1 MFIPNA
7 YVRGFRAFVQKATM
21 DEKRNGE
28 GEEKN
33 DESNKIHNRGLRN
46 HENTQELEPYCGI
59 DENLFLEKSV
69 RSRIAFVNIQ
79 NQ

>member
-1 MFIPNA
+1 
-7 YVRGFRAFVQKATM
+7 M

-46 HENTQELEPYCGI
+46 HENTYGLEPYCGI
-59 DENLFLEKSV
+59 NENLFLEKPV
-69 RSRIAFVNIQ
+69 RSRITFVNIQ